1 MYHNKRGN
9 LILVQLCIL
18 PLTFLRYFIF
28 DQMYETYKS
37 FKSGKYAYN

>member
-1 MYHNKRGN
+1 MSPNICGN
-9 LILVQLCIL
+9 LILVQLGIL

-37 FKSGKYAYN
+37 FKIGNYVYN